1 MLRSRGSSF
10 SLALG
15 KGSPVR
21 ALVRGRQ
28 ETCQTASAG
37 GCLQHVQ
44 EGTRNRLMI
53 NHCQPLFSLKAGLSD
68 KAGNEALFWA
78 CCYVVVQGL
87 EPIPAPC
94 KAQLPLC
101 PVLTGLGGKV
111 VVRVPASGY
120 RAVRLSRKQPP
131 PAWGLRRDGK

>member
-1 MLRSRGSSF
+1 MQRPDGRARVYYFCRVHGRSALTVLRSRGSPF
-10 SLALG
+10 GLALG
-15 KGSPVR
+15 KGGPAR

-37 GCLQHVQ
+37 GCFQHMQ

-87 EPIPAPC
+87 ELIPAPC
-94 KAQLPLC
+94 KA
-101 PVLTGLGGKV
+101 
-111 VVRVPASGY
+111 
-120 RAVRLSRKQPP
+120 
-131 PAWGLRRDGK
+131 